1 MVSYVTD
8 GYANFDSVM
17 AAAAGSGGVPAEAF
31 WQAIRFAQALA
42 WDECASEADAMFKL
56 PDEDYEN
63 LINRN
68 IYRPEELK

>member
-8 GYANFDSVM
+8 GFANFDSVL
-17 AAAAGSGGVPAEAF
+17 AAATGTGGATEEAF
-31 WQAIRFAQALA
+31 WEAVRFAQALA
-42 WDECASEADAMFKL
+42 WDECASEADAMFTL
-56 PDEDYEN
+56 PDEEYEN